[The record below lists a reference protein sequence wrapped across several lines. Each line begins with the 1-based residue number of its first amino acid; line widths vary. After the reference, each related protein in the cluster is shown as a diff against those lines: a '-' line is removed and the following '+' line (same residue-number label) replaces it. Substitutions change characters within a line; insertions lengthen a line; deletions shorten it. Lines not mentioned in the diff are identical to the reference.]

1 MHLLDSSRA
10 VDMDAEGT
18 HLGEVLWGIELD
30 GSGNGRMLGV
40 CWEWREVIT
49 NVVALSNPMGV
60 RSNVVLKDERGDVVP
75 AAKLVLHLNAA
86 VNAFP
91 WQGDLTARGRN
102 FHTRAA

>member
-10 VDMDAEGT
+10 VDTDADGT
-18 HLGEVLWGIELD
+18 HLGEVLWGMALD
-30 GSGNGRMLGV
+30 GSGKGRMLGV

-49 NVVALSNPMGV
+49 NVVALSNPMGI
-60 RSNVVLKDERGDVVP
+60 RSNVLLKDERGEVVS

-91 WQGDLTARGRN
+91 WQGDLTGRVRN

>member
-10 VDMDAEGT
+10 VDTDSEGT
-18 HLGEVLWGIELD
+18 HLGEVLWGIELE
-30 GSGNGRMLGV
+30 GCGNGRMLGV

-49 NVVALSNPMGV
+49 NVVALSNPMGI
-60 RSNVVLKDERGDVVP
+60 RSNVLLKDERGEVVS

-86 VNAFP
+86 VNTFP
-91 WQGDLTARGRN
+91 WQGCLTGRGRR